1 MKVGD
6 AKSCLAMGFLTVVEY
21 PECGLFGGY
30 LVLNRLG
37 RPLEFHCTAPVKP
50 SRAQQILYGAT
61 LEPYLYAEQIGRT
74 LVASAKAEPEAV
86 FTDREPALALRE
98 FVDVPVVYVLAPER
112 AETDVGGTASQIPQ
126 NPEVPQNSYR
136 VDPSHPSG
144 CHGAAFHL
152 GRNRVAVP
160 AWAAD
165 DRDKVTAQF
174 GPWAESFDL
183 GEPFERIREAL
194 EEARRGG

>member
-1 MKVGD
+1 MKTGD
-6 AKSCLAMGFLTVVEY
+6 AKSCLTMGFLTVIEY

-37 RPLEFHCTAPVKP
+37 RPLEFHCTVPIKP

-74 LVASAKAEPEAV
+74 LVASVKAAPQAV
-86 FTDREPALALRE
+86 FTDREPALPLRE
-98 FVDVPVVYVLAPER
+98 FIDVPVVFVFDPRR
-112 AETDVGGTASQIPQ
+112 AETGVEGTASLSSQTPELPQ
-126 NPEVPQNSYR
+126 NTYR
-136 VDPSHPSG
+136 IDSPHPAG
-144 CHGAAFHL
+144 CQMATFHL
-152 GRNRVAVP
+152 GRNRLAVP
-160 AWAAD
+160 SWAAD
-165 DRDKVTAQF
+165 DRHEVTTRF
-174 GPWAESFDL
+174 GELAESFDF